1 MTYAISF
8 LAGFAAMVVYRMLR
22 QYEELAEHT
31 AQVEYE
37 LEAAER
43 LLYQIITKKIHIT
56 FSKGDDDGE

>member
-43 LLYQIITKKIHIT
+43 LLCQIAAGEVYIT
-56 FSKGDDDGE
+56 FNKGDDDGE

>member
-8 LAGFAAMVVYRMLR
+8 LAGFAAAVIYKMLR

-31 AQVEYE
+31 AMVEDE

-43 LLYQIITKKIHIT
+43 LLCQIAAGEVYIT
-56 FSKGDDDGE
+56 FSEGDDDGE